1 MDKNRWFTETIRTF
15 ETRLFRFTAKKV
27 QRDLAADMVQETFL
41 KLWNHYSPDLIGRE
55 GPWLFTVSRNLCL
68 DLLRKEQ
75 NNRSEPLQDA
85 NMSSDETPLLQN
97 MIQKENQSRVIA
109 LVSSLNENQQEVIRL
124 KFQEGF
130 SYKEIS
136 EITGHSVSHVGV
148 LIHEAV
154 AKLRHGIGGEL

>member
-1 MDKNRWFTETIRTF
+1 
-15 ETRLFRFTAKKV
+15 
-27 QRDLAADMVQETFL
+27 
-41 KLWNHYSPDLIGRE
+41 
-55 GPWLFTVSRNLCL
+55 
-68 DLLRKEQ
+68 
-75 NNRSEPLQDA
+75 
-85 NMSSDETPLLQN
+85 MSSDETPLLQN